1 MKIAILVQSF
11 PPKWTGGIEIATYNT
26 ARHLALENH
35 DVHVIT
41 SLDEGLPK
49 ESADNGFH
57 VHRISRQKLGYV
69 EAILFWART
78 FLLIRNIKPD
88 IVHVQ
93 TVVFG
98 IPGVLAKWLLR
109 KPYIVWG
116 RGSDIYMSWPF
127 KRIISQLVLR
137 NAGAVVALTGDMKRE
152 MQKVCNRDIT
162 VIPNGIDLDGF
173 QGITRQEARGE
184 MQIEEDK
191 KVIIFVGRLSPVKG
205 VKYLIQALD
214 ILRHKET
221 SIKLLIVGDGEQRD
235 ELVDQVAKLDIERY
249 ITFIGEVS
257 NEQVPKYMATSDIFV
272 LPSLSEGFPNVC
284 LEAMASGLPVIATKV
299 GGLVEIIRDGQNGFL
314 VNPETPREIA
324 EKISLLLED
333 DELRERI
340 SSNNMEMVKDYSWQ
354 VVVRRLEKVYRN
366 AY

>member
-1 MKIAILVQSF
+1 M
-11 PPKWTGGIEIATYNT
+11 
-26 ARHLALENH
+26 
-35 DVHVIT
+35 
-41 SLDEGLPK
+41 
-49 ESADNGFH
+49 
-57 VHRISRQKLGYV
+57 
-69 EAILFWART
+69 
-78 FLLIRNIKPD
+78 
-88 IVHVQ
+88 
-93 TVVFG
+93 
-98 IPGVLAKWLLR
+98 
-109 KPYIVWG
+109 
-116 RGSDIYMSWPF
+116 
-127 KRIISQLVLR
+127 
-137 NAGAVVALTGDMKRE
+137 
-152 MQKVCNRDIT
+152 
-162 VIPNGIDLDGF
+162 
-173 QGITRQEARGE
+173 
-184 MQIEEDK
+184 
-191 KVIIFVGRLSPVKG
+191 
-205 VKYLIQALD
+205 
-214 ILRHKET
+214 
-221 SIKLLIVGDGEQRD
+221 
-235 ELVDQVAKLDIERY
+235 AKLDIERY